1 LLLLASFTLAEIGL
15 NEMLI
20 CEKLGDA
27 LVLELCLVYSESHRQ
42 FLIEGLGKG
51 DKLFLWHEGE
61 LRAVVDIELGV
72 PHLKLNDV
80 VVGLMFSFLSAN
92 LNSGLGFVSFPA
104 ATAALLIVLPLVV
117 LLLLLR

>member
-1 LLLLASFTLAEIGL
+1 MPVLKILLLLLASFTLAEIGL

-51 DKLFLWHEGE
+51 DKLFL
-61 LRAVVDIELGV
+61 
-72 PHLKLNDV
+72 
-80 VVGLMFSFLSAN
+80 
-92 LNSGLGFVSFPA
+92 
-104 ATAALLIVLPLVV
+104 
-117 LLLLLR
+117 